1 MILVPD
7 EFIYDNM
14 YITPHMCH
22 THNLP
27 KHVSGLKKVY
37 MYTLHIYTLL

>member
-27 KHVSGLKKVY
+27 KHVRGLKKVI
-37 MYTLHIYTLL
+37 HIHIAHIHS